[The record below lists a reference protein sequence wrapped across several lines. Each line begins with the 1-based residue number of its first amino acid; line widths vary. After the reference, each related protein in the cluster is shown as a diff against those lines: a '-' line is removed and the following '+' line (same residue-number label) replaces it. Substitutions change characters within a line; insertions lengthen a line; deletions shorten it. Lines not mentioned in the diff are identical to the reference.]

1 MKAFLHLLPGSH
13 REWGQAL
20 LAEKEEMDGR
30 SERVRWI
37 LGGGRLMV
45 WSWLDWITK
54 GRIMRTVLAT
64 LSVINIVFGLFLMA
78 LFLSTEDNPPLV
90 LFLAV
95 GLITQGGYTLWHMSR
110 RSGSSEPW
118 SSRVLLT
125 GETIALLIG
134 VGGFT
139 IAVINNI
146 NPANGDYEY
155 GPIAVG
161 GLIVAQAFA
170 ALLVYANLGV
180 RHTATLSD

>member
-1 MKAFLHLLPGSH
+1 MKAFLHLLPDSH

-20 LAEKEEMDGR
+20 LAEKEEPDGR
-30 SERVRWI
+30 SERLRWI
-37 LGGGRLMV
+37 LGGGRLIV

-54 GRIMRTVLAT
+54 GRVMRIVLAT
-64 LSVINIVFGLFLMA
+64 LSVINIVSGLFLMA
-78 LFLSTEDNPPLV
+78 LFLSTEGNPLLV

-95 GLITQGGYTLWHMSR
+95 GLITQGGYTLWYMGR

-118 SSRVLLT
+118 SCRVLLT
-125 GETIALLIG
+125 GETIALLVG
-134 VGGFT
+134 VGGIT

-161 GLIVAQAFA
+161 GLIAAQAFA
-170 ALLVYANLGV
+170 ALLVYANIGV
-180 RHTATLSD
+180 GHTPTLSD